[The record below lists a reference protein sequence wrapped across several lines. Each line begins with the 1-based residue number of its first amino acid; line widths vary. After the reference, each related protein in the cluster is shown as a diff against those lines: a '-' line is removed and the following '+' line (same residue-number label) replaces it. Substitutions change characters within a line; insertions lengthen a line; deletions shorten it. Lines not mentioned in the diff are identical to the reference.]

1 LKIRNTKMN
10 RNSVLKEISNR
21 LLSILPLTGNLK
33 NQIHS
38 KVNAA
43 LKSAFD
49 DFGLLSKEDLNQERI
64 ALERALARI
73 AELEQQLD
81 CLETELRKR
90 N

>member
-1 LKIRNTKMN
+1 MVERKRTKHQQEE
-10 RNSVLKEISNR
+10 SQPVG
-21 LLSILPLTGNLK
+21 LLTSPTGQGAKLWERENPE
-33 NQIHS
+33 
-38 KVNAA
+38 
-43 LKSAFD
+43 
-49 DFGLLSKEDLNQERI
+49 FGLLSKEDLNQERI

>member
-1 LKIRNTKMN
+1 MN
-10 RNSVLKEISNR
+10 RNSILTEISNR
-21 LLSILPLTGNLK
+21 LLTLLPLTDNLK
-33 NQIHS
+33 SQIHS
-38 KVNAA
+38 KIDSA
-43 LKSAFD
+43 LKSAFEE
-49 DFGLLSKEDLNQERI
+49 FGLLSKEDLNQERI

>member
-1 LKIRNTKMN
+1 MN
-10 RNSVLKEISNR
+10 RNSILSEIRNR
-21 LLSILPLTGNLK
+21 LLPLLPLTDNLK

-38 KVNAA
+38 KIDSA
-43 LKSAFD
+43 LKSAFEE
-49 DFGLLSKEDLNQERI
+49 FGLLSKEDLNQERI

-73 AELEQQLD
+73 AELEKQLD